1 MKKKVLFNFVK
12 IIYLSIIQEVQNN
25 FNELILYN
33 ILNAVHYYNNREHNK
48 RCSAQNIVIDS
59 NLNSLRFCCVKNINN

>member
-33 ILNAVHYYNNREHNK
+33 ILNAVHYHNNREHNK

-59 NLNSLRFCCVKNINN
+59 NLNRLRFCCVKNINN

>member
-25 FNELILYN
+25 FNELILNN
-33 ILNAVHYYNNREHNK
+33 ILNAVHCYNNREHNK

-59 NLNSLRFCCVKNINN
+59 NLNRLRFCCVKNINN